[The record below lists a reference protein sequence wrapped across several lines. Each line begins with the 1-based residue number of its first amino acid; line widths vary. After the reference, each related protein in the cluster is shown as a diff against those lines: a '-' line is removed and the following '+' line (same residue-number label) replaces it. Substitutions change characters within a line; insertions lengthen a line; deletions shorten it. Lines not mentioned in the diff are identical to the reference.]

1 MLAQEMAV
9 FDAAL
14 QKVKESM
21 GDPAACAMSM
31 PDILKLLSA
40 LEPAVHRRSDIAQ
53 TIVVAQFSQG
63 VVVTGS
69 APNQTVTNS
78 NVVEINFPTVG
89 QVVGVK
95 GIVLEGDG
103 SEGLFGNFVAASI
116 RINGDRF
123 LVTNGQTEKFC
134 PLSIL
139 NGNPQDDRE
148 WFPLENRVTPSDRWF
163 IECTSIGGAPAGTY
177 TPFLAFLFEKDIL

>member
-9 FDAAL
+9 FDMAL

-21 GDPAACAMSM
+21 GDPHACAASM

-53 TIVVAQFSQG
+53 TIVIAQFSQG
-63 VVVTGS
+63 VVVSSGG
-69 APNQTVTNS
+69 TVVENS

-95 GIVLEGDG
+95 GIVLEGDD
-103 SEGLFGNFVAASI
+103 SEGMFQNFVAASI

-139 NGNPQDDRE
+139 SGNVQDDRE

-163 IECTSIGGAPAGTY
+163 IECTSLGGAADGTY
-177 TPFLAFLFEKDIL
+177 TPLLAFLFEKDIL

>member
-1 MLAQEMAV
+1 MLSQEMDV

-14 QKVKESM
+14 QKAKESM
-21 GDPAACAMSM
+21 GDPHACAAAM
-31 PDILKLLSA
+31 PEILKLLSA
-40 LEPAVHRRSDIAQ
+40 LEPSVHRRSDIAQ
-53 TIVVAQFSQG
+53 TIVIAQFSQG
-63 VVVTGS
+63 VVVSNTG
-69 APNQTVTNS
+69 ATITNS

-95 GIVLEGDG
+95 GIVLEGDD
-103 SEGLFGNFVAASI
+103 SEGEFLNFVAASI

-163 IECTSIGGAPAGTY
+163 IECTSLGGAPDATY
-177 TPFLAFLFEKDIL
+177 TPLIAFLFEKDIL